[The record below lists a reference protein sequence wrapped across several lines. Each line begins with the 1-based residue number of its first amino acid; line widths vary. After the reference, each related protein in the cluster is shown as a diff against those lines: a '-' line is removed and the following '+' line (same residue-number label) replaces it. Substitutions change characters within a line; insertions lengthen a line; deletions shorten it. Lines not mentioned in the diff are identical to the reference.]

1 LEKFFNTTGPNKADM
16 HYTVD
21 PLHRWDLQ
29 DILMLIQQE
38 KYFVLH
44 APRQTGKT
52 SCMLALRDYL
62 NETGEYQAVYANVE
76 TAQVARDNVD
86 SGIQTIMGAIASRLR
101 FDAFNSL
108 LVNEWTTIF
117 HKFGSAQALNEMLG
131 YWAEHTNK
139 PIVLFIDEVDALV
152 GDTLISLLRQI
163 RAGYPN
169 RPKNFPASIV
179 LCGVRDVRDYRIH
192 SAATK
197 EIITGGSAFNIKA
210 ESLRLGNF
218 TQTDIKNLYLQH
230 TEATGQ
236 VFEPAV
242 FDLVWHY
249 TAGQPWLVNALAHQV
264 TSKNH
269 ALRDRTQIVTVEDFK
284 KAKESL
290 ILRRDTHL
298 DQLADKL
305 REERVKRV
313 IQPILSDEGNM
324 ESIPPDDIQYVID
337 LGLVNSLPGQVLRIS
352 NEIYQEIIPRQL
364 TWSTQS
370 TLVTYETP
378 WYLRPDGSLD
388 MHKLLTNFQEF
399 FRQNAEY
406 WIERFDYK
414 EAGPQLLL
422 QAFLQRIVN
431 GGGRINREYGLGRR
445 RTDLFIEYDYPGGR
459 QNIVLELKIL
469 RNTLAQTLTEGLQ
482 QTADYMDKCGT
493 KEGHLL
499 IFDRTPDKPWAEKIF
514 HRTEQGIEVWGC

>member
-16 HYTVD
+16 HYTID
-21 PLHRWDLQ
+21 PLHRWDMEH
-29 DILMLIQQE
+29 ILMLIQQE

-62 NETGEYQAVYANVE
+62 NETSEYQAVYANVE

-101 FDAFNSL
+101 SDAFNSL
-108 LVNEWTTIF
+108 LVDEWTTIF

-169 RPKNFPASIV
+169 RPKNFPASIA
-179 LCGVRDVRDYRIH
+179 LCGIRDVRDYRIH
-192 SAATK
+192 SSATK

-242 FDLVWHY
+242 FDLAWHY
-249 TAGQPWLVNALAHQV
+249 TAGQPWLVNALAHEV
-264 TSKNH
+264 TSNNR
-269 ALRDRTQIVTVEDFK
+269 ALRDRTKPVTAEDFIN
-284 KAKESL
+284 AKESL

-305 REERVKRV
+305 REERVRRV
-313 IQPILSDEGNM
+313 IQPILNNAE
-324 ESIPPDDIQYVID
+324 ESNKLQPDDIQYVRD
-337 LGLVNSLPGQVLRIS
+337 LGLIQVAINGEVS
-352 NEIYQEIIPRQL
+352 IANEIYQEIIPRELSWNIQTGL
-364 TWSTQS
+364 TEEP
-370 TLVTYETP
+370 V
-378 WYLRPDGSLD
+378 WYLRSDGSLD
-388 MHKLLTNFQEF
+388 MPKLLANFQEF
-399 FRQNAEY
+399 FREHSEH

-422 QAFLQRIVN
+422 QAFLQRVVN
-431 GGGRINREYGLGRR
+431 GGGRISREYGLGRR
-445 RTDLFIEYDYPGGR
+445 RTDLFIEYDHPGGR
-459 QNIVLELKIL
+459 QKIVLELKIL
-469 RNTLAQTLTEGLQ
+469 RQSLAQTITEGLQ
-482 QTADYMDKCGT
+482 QTTDYMDKCGT

-514 HRTEQGIEVWGC
+514 HRTEKNIEVWGC